1 MSYIHEYDIHGFLS
15 GLSLGVIDP
24 SSSSSV
30 QHEETEEEKR
40 HKELLASV
48 PPISSILNL
57 HDFESI
63 ARRVLPPKAWAY
75 YSSAADD
82 EITLRENRGAYLR
95 YVGIMLLQYTQLAH
109 LISSSI
115 WFRPQI
121 LVDVEKVDF
130 STTILGQ
137 RSSMPIYIVSL
148 NLLVYSFL
156 TLQPPF
162 MYNLKSYDRLQL
174 HLGNLAIRTGS

>member
-1 MSYIHEYDIHGFLS
+1 MGILPHIPKSLMILLFFLS
-15 GLSLGVIDP
+15 VGVLDP

-30 QHEETEEEKR
+30 IHEETQEEKR
-40 HKELLASV
+40 HKELLAST

-95 YVGIMLLQYTQLAH
+95 YVG
-109 LISSSI
+109 LISHI
-115 WFRPQI
+115 WYNVYFI
-121 LVDVEKVDF
+121 LILFHIAFGSDLRF
-130 STTILGQ
+130 S
-137 RSSMPIYIVSL
+137 
-148 NLLVYSFL
+148 L
-156 TLQPPF
+156 T
-162 MYNLKSYDRLQL
+162 
-174 HLGNLAIRTGS
+174 